1 MRFTLTLVRHGES
14 EANVR
19 HMLSGWMD
27 VDLTENGKKELRE
40 LRRSV
45 EYPESE
51 AYFCSPLKRCK
62 DTFRILFPDKC
73 PTISDEYKEINFRT
87 LEGLI
92 LPTKEEIYTYF
103 SSWVEDKPVKDE
115 ETISD
120 VMKRGSKALLDTVG
134 KCEKEGK
141 HSATIV
147 THSGIMRSSVIALFN
162 LDKKEFL
169 DMFVPNGLGYVLTF
183 EDLHP
188 LSYEV
193 LDKNYN
199 RSHDLSWLLGR

>member
-87 LEGLI
+87 LEGHI
-92 LPTKEEIYTYF
+92 LPTKEEIYVAEEPRGFMDALTKPPMRF
-103 SSWVEDKPVKDE
+103 SAMDCP
-115 ETISD
+115 
-120 VMKRGSKALLDTVG
+120 RCG
-134 KCEKEGK
+134 CQ
-141 HSATIV
+141 
-147 THSGIMRSSVIALFN
+147 IALAVRFPRVD
-162 LDKKEFL
+162 LPPITERDDADESE
-169 DMFVPNGLGYVLTF
+169 VA
-183 EDLHP
+183 ED
-188 LSYEV
+188 E
-193 LDKNYN
+193 D
-199 RSHDLSWLLGR
+199 